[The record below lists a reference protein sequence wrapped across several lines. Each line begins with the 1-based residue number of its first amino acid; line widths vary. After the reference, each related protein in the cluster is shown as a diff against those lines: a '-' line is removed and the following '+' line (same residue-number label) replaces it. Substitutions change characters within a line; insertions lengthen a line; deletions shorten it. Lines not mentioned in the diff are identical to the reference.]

1 MFSVIEDS
9 FYAPRVSSS
18 SSSALSAQL
27 SASPRQDSAAFSSR
41 LGSAAG
47 GWSEDR
53 QQPGQERTK
62 RPKSQVSIAS
72 SLGRV
77 EGPDYPY
84 KYRPDNIIGIH
95 IHYSYLIFIFIHYDF
110 PNAL

>member
-9 FYAPRVSSS
+9 FYAPRLGS

-84 KYRPDNIIGIH
+84 KYRPDNNIGIH
-95 IHYSYLIFIFIHYDF
+95 IHINTSRYPERIIDCKTNI
-110 PNAL
+110 

>member
-9 FYAPRVSSS
+9 FYAPRLGS

-27 SASPRQDSAAFSSR
+27 SASARQDSAAFSSR

-47 GWSEDR
+47 GWAEA
-53 QQPGQERTK
+53 GQERTK

-84 KYRPDNIIGIH
+84 KYRPENIIGIH
-95 IHYSYLIFIFIHYDF
+95 ILCICIHHKQT
-110 PNAL
+110 

>member
-18 SSSALSAQL
+18 SALSAQL
-27 SASPRQDSAAFSSR
+27 PASPRQDSAAFSSR

>member
-27 SASPRQDSAAFSSR
+27 SASAAFSSR

-47 GWSEDR
+47 GWAEAG
-53 QQPGQERTK
+53 QQAGQERTK

-84 KYRPDNIIGIH
+84 KYRPENIIGIH
-95 IHYSYLIFIFIHYDF
+95 ILCIHHKQT
-110 PNAL
+110 

>member
-9 FYAPRVSSS
+9 FYAPRLGSGSP
-18 SSSALSAQL
+18 ALSAQL
-27 SASPRQDSAAFSSR
+27 SVSPRQDSAAFSSR

-47 GWSEDR
+47 GRSEDR

-95 IHYSYLIFIFIHYDF
+95 IFIIHT
-110 PNAL
+110 